1 MLNIAMYLRLS
12 IDEENE
18 ESLSISN
25 QRNLIQMFID
35 QHGFNGIIKEFIDD
49 GYSGTTT
56 NRPGFQR
63 MLKEVRNGRISCII
77 VKDLSRFMRNYI
89 EAGDYLENIFPF
101 LGIRFISVNDNYD
114 SDLYKDSGSSIDV
127 QFKN

>member
-1 MLNIAMYLRLS
+1 
-12 IDEENE
+12 
-18 ESLSISN
+18 
-25 QRNLIQMFID
+25 
-35 QHGFNGIIKEFIDD
+35 
-49 GYSGTTT
+49 
-56 NRPGFQR
+56 
-63 MLKEVRNGRISCII
+63 

-127 QFKN
+127 QFKNLIHDYYSKDLSHKVAMSMFQLRKRGKILHTPPYGYK